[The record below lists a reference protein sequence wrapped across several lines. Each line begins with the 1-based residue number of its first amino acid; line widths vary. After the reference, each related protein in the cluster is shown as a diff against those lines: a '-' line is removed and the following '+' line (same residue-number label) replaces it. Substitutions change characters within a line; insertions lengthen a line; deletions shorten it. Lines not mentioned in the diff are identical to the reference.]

1 MKSNKEL
8 LKEFETHRQMSIE
21 EWKDEI
27 NKRRLLKENN
37 GDVQPIIVDD
47 LDEYMKS
54 LGFSALEK
62 IKEEYNVQ
70 YNENTCSNPK
80 FCK

>member
-62 IKEEYNVQ
+62 IKEEYN
-70 YNENTCSNPK
+70 NTCTNPK

>member
-1 MKSNKEL
+1 
-8 LKEFETHRQMSIE
+8 MSIE

-62 IKEEYNVQ
+62 NKRRI
-70 YNENTCSNPK
+70 
-80 FCK
+80 

>member
-8 LKEFETHRQMSIE
+8 LKEFEAHRQMSIE

-62 IKEEYNVQ
+62 IKEEYNV
-70 YNENTCSNPK
+70 
-80 FCK
+80 

>member
-62 IKEEYNVQ
+62 IKEEYNV
-70 YNENTCSNPK
+70 
-80 FCK
+80 

>member
-54 LGFSALEK
+54 LRFSAIKK
-62 IKEEYNVQ
+62 IKEEYNV
-70 YNENTCSNPK
+70 
-80 FCK
+80 

>member
-54 LGFSALEK
+54 LGFSALKK
-62 IKEEYNVQ
+62 IKEEYNV
-70 YNENTCSNPK
+70 
-80 FCK
+80 